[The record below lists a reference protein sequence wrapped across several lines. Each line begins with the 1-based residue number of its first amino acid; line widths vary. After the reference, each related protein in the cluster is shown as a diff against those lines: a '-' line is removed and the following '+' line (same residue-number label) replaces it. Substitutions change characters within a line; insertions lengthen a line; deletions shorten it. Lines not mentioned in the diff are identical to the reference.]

1 MADDQKDLDTVNDVV
16 EEAVMDAET
25 AKMAQEKSKAAMAEL
40 EKTEKLEKLAEIKR
54 NVELANVEIKN
65 DDVELLMNEMLVSK
79 EKAELLLRQQN
90 GDVEKALY
98 ELIG

>member
-1 MADDQKDLDTVNDVV
+1 
-16 EEAVMDAET
+16 
-25 AKMAQEKSKAAMAEL
+25 MAQEKSKAAMAEL